1 VQEEGEDL
9 LEELRGIRFGFLV
22 KVKNSN
28 LDTRGAITSP
38 TN

>member
-9 LEELRGIRFGFLV
+9 LEELRGIRFGFLA

-28 LDTRGAITSP
+28 PDMRDAIISP
-38 TN
+38 IR